1 MRKILAA
8 ALLAAL
14 AASGCTSASGTN
26 PASSQ
31 FTAGVTDSS
40 PSPYAPSSSFASL
53 SSSVPP
59 PSPSARSSTTAVALA
74 TPPSRW
80 GSLPTRSVTPGAG
93 GLSLA
98 AICPSVSAA
107 LEARRPSTAIK
118 DEVYAEYGIAAG
130 QRHRYRIDHLV
141 PLELDGSNSIRNL
154 WPQPTGASEAKDR
167 LEDTLHSMVCA
178 GEMTL
183 AGAQHAIRTN
193 WVRAYQRYVSRPT
206 VPSAAPAP
214 APSSAAPPPASCYPK
229 TNSGNCYEPGE
240 FCRKADHG
248 MSGVAGDGKAIVCE
262 DNNGWRWE
270 PA

>member
-26 PASSQ
+26 PAGSQ
-31 FTAGVTDSS
+31 FTASATASSAS
-40 PSPYAPSSSFASL
+40 PSAPSSQSSASPQSPPA
-53 SSSVPP
+53 SSSP
-59 PSPSARSSTTAVALA
+59 ATVALA

-80 GSLPTRSVTPGAG
+80 GSLPNRSITPGAG

-107 LEARRPSTAIK
+107 LEARRPGTAIK

-154 WPQPTGASEAKDR
+154 WPQLIGASEAKDR
-167 LEDTLHSMVCA
+167 LEETLHSMVCA
-178 GEMTL
+178 GRITL
-183 AGAQHAIRTN
+183 AGAQHAIMTN
-193 WVRAYQRYVSRPT
+193 WARAYQRYVSPPT
-206 VPSAAPAP
+206 APRTAPAP

-240 FCRKADHG
+240 FCRTADRG
-248 MSGVAGDGKAIVCE
+248 MRGVAGDGKPIICE